1 MTTKPHIA
9 QAVAREHARR
19 VHAAEADY
27 RRGHESRSDR
37 PKAQPTAQ
45 SRPVPAA
52 AEDLIA
58 AGSVKP

>member
-9 QAVAREHARR
+9 QAVAREHTRR
-19 VHAAEADY
+19 IHAAAAGF

-37 PKAQPTAQ
+37 PVAQPAAQ

>member
-1 MTTKPHIA
+1 MTTKPHIVH
-9 QAVAREHARR
+9 AVARERTRR
-19 VHAAEADY
+19 VHAAAADY

-37 PKAQPTAQ
+37 PLAPPAAQ

-58 AGSVKP
+58 VGSVKP